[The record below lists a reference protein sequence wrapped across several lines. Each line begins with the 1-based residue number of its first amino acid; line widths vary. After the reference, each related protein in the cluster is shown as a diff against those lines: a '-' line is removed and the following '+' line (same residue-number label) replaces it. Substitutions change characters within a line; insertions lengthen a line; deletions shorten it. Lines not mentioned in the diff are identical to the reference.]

1 MRRSIKFLLIICSF
15 LCLELGLG
23 VVLGQDTPTA
33 TVTPMA
39 EPTPQLPIVITGD
52 ATDIAGLATLN
63 GIVNA
68 NGLLT
73 TAWFEYGTASSKYN
87 YTTSTQT
94 VSESSNTTVS
104 INTGSLPIR
113 TGFPYTF
120 YYRIVAQN
128 DAGTS
133 YGNEKSFTDTLHGD
147 CLVCYVSGKVTDAIT
162 KNGIESA
169 DVNGKL
175 TGADGSY
182 LWEGETSGFSC
193 SGASYIV
200 TVSANGYRSLSQ
212 SITFGETSCFE
223 TLNFELQPITCE
235 DEKIKIFPKR
245 LKLAREQSG
254 DVTVIV
260 KGDNCTVEGETVAA
274 IVGKAGNKRI
284 SISSISEVTNENG
297 EARFTITAKNTIG
310 KAKVT
315 FKVGSLKKSIIVNVR

>member
-15 LCLELGLG
+15 LCLGLE
-23 VVLGQDTPTA
+23 VVFGQDIPTA
-33 TVTPMA
+33 TVTPTA
-39 EPTPQLPIVITGD
+39 EPTPQPPMVTTGD
-52 ATDIAGLATLN
+52 ATDIAGSATLN

-73 TAWFEYGTASSKYN
+73 TAWFEYGTTSSKYS

-94 VSESSNTTVS
+94 VSGSNNTTVN

-113 TGFPYTF
+113 TGSPYTF

-128 DAGTS
+128 NAGTS

-175 TGADGSY
+175 TDADGSY
-182 LWEGETSGFSC
+182 LWEGEASGFSC
-193 SGASYIV
+193 SGTSYIV
-200 TVSANGYRSLSQ
+200 TASANGYRSQSQ
-212 SITFGETSCFE
+212 SITFGETSCFG

-235 DEKIKIFPKR
+235 AEKIKIFPKR

-260 KGDNCTVEGETVAA
+260 KGDNCMVEGETVEA
-274 IVGKAGNKRI
+274 IVGKASNKRI
-284 SISSISEVTNENG
+284 SISSTSEVTNENG
-297 EARFTITAKNTIG
+297 EARFTITAKNKIG
-310 KAKVT
+310 KAKIT
-315 FKVGSLKKSIIVNVR
+315 FKVGNLKKSVIAKVR